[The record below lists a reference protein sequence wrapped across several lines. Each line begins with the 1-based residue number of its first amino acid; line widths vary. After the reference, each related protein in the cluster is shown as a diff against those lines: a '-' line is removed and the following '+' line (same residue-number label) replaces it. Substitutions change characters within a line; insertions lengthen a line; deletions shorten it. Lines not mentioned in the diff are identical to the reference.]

1 MIRKSRSA
9 SSESAI
15 FFALAAG
22 LLLTATIVSGGA
34 ERFRLAK
41 EVVFRGEAIV
51 LVALFAFWA
60 TSANRTWK
68 FTWRK
73 EYILALAIVAWAA
86 ITTLTSTNRLL
97 SIDPLITVVA
107 AAIIFF
113 ASSLAARPRLLDVVM
128 AACGINA
135 VAVILQEAKL
145 WVPFPPAPGQ
155 GTHYSSVGLLG
166 NANDVGTYLAA
177 PAVVA
182 VAVAVTSAG
191 KRRWIY
197 AAIALLLAGGIIA
210 SATRTA
216 VVAMVAGLVVFGLV
230 HSRRAAIIVLAA
242 LVIFA
247 FVVLSPATTLGRE
260 MRDLG
265 HAAVNRDLQTLFSE
279 RLVPFLTAIDM
290 TRDHPLLGVG
300 PGCFKYHYM
309 PYRVALFG
317 RYPDAWTKGYPMN
330 WGEVH
335 NDHLQVAAETGLPGY
350 ALFLAAIALCAGR
363 KRSALRWPLA
373 AVIFVL
379 TLAQFPLE
387 LAAPRLVLLTLGAL
401 ALDER
406 GADVSSARPRDSAA
420 SAAHERTRRPLP
432 LVALVGVAAIAF
444 AAFAGYFLCVL
455 PYRANIALATITQ
468 RTLNAQNVDPISAAP
483 VARANLHDLAAI
495 STPEKLNPTW
505 YLLYGTN
512 CEILGSK
519 AEAAGIY
526 SRALEIDQRPEI
538 YFNRAMVRLQ
548 LGRIDDAVNDLA
560 TAARF
565 NPFVL
570 YELSGDLRD
579 RVEKASRV
587 R

>member
-73 EYILALAIVAWAA
+73 EYLLALAIVAWAA
-86 ITTLTSTNRLL
+86 ITTLTSTNRVL

-230 HSRRAAIIVLAA
+230 HSRRAAVIVLAA

-290 TRDHPLLGVG
+290 TRDHPLIGVG

-363 KRSALRWPLA
+363 KKSAFRWPLA

-401 ALDER
+401 ALDESSVLGPRSSVVVRDR
-406 GADVSSARPRDSAA
+406 GL
-420 SAAHERTRRPLP
+420 RTEDRGLATVIR
-432 LVALVGVAAIAF
+432 VAAIAF

>member
-1 MIRKSRSA
+1 
-9 SSESAI
+9 
-15 FFALAAG
+15 
-22 LLLTATIVSGGA
+22 
-34 ERFRLAK
+34 
-41 EVVFRGEAIV
+41 
-51 LVALFAFWA
+51 A
-60 TSANRTWK
+60 TSARQTWK
-68 FTWRK
+68 ANWRR
-73 EYILALAIVAWAA
+73 EYVLALAIVGWAG
-86 ITTLTSTNRLL
+86 ITTLTSTNRTL
-97 SIDPLITVVA
+97 SVDALITVGA

-113 ASSLAARPRLLDVVM
+113 ATSLAASPWLLDILMVG
-128 AACGINA
+128 CGVNA
-135 VAVILQEAKL
+135 VAVILQELKV

-155 GTHYSSVGLLG
+155 PAHYSSVGLLG
-166 NANDVGTYLAA
+166 NPNDVGTYLAA

-182 VAVAVTSAG
+182 VSVAVTSSG

-197 AAIALLLAGGIIA
+197 AAIAVLLAAGIMA

-230 HSRRAAIIVLAA
+230 HSRRAALIVLAA

-247 FVVLSPATTLGRE
+247 FLALSPSTTLGRG
-260 MRDLG
+260 MRELG

-309 PYRVALFG
+309 PYRVGLFG

-350 ALFLAAIALCAGR
+350 ALFLAAIVVCAGR
-363 KRSALRWPLA
+363 RRSTFRWPLA

-387 LAAPRLVLLTLGAL
+387 LAAPRLVLLTLGAI
-401 ALDER
+401 ALNQSSVLGPRSSVNNDIRGLRNVIR
-406 GADVSSARPRDSAA
+406 GA
-420 SAAHERTRRPLP
+420 
-432 LVALVGVAAIAF
+432 AIVF
-444 AAFAGYFLCVL
+444 AAFAGYFLCVV
-455 PYRANIALATITQ
+455 PYEANLTLATITQ
-468 RTLNAQNVDPISAAP
+468 RTLNAPNVDPVAAAP
-483 VARANLHDLAAI
+483 IARTNLRDLAEI
-495 STPEKLNPTW
+495 RTPERLNPTW

-512 CEILGSK
+512 CEILGRKS
-519 AEAAGIY
+519 EAADIY

-538 YFNRAMVRLQ
+538 YVNRGMILLQ
-548 LGRIDDAVNDLA
+548 LGRTDDAVKDLA

-565 NPFVL
+565 RRDIVYDLNG
-570 YELSGDLRD
+570 ELRD
-579 RVEKASRV
+579 RVDAASRV
-587 R
+587 H